1 MNQRKMSSQAKSRM
15 KAIKFKLTETEWRER
30 ATAQDRCKGHT
41 DGTDLVHDLTDLR
54 ENIEIDTFDYNGY
67 KPPKGKSMAQKWI

>member
-1 MNQRKMSSQAKSRM
+1 MRD
-15 KAIKFKLTETEWRER
+15 EWRER

-67 KPPKGKSMAQKWI
+67 KPPKEKPLLKNGLEQKKKSIFY